1 MCGIG
6 KRLFIEPGQRQEEL
20 IVFPEV
26 LEGKGGPVVNA
37 AVIGDHVFEV
47 RRQKE
52 PDLMLLPTRIIDQ
65 RLERCLQILSGLCRM
80 KVDLLGQADIAGDR
94 CDVAVVAGLLNTLDG
109 CGRELERLQEA
120 KEELAWITVLS
131 EFFKSLDD
139 GRMIERSHWFFSE
152 ASLSRSENL
161 PDEATAK
168 VGIGALR

>member
-1 MCGIG
+1 MC
-6 KRLFIEPGQRQEEL
+6 
-20 IVFPEV
+20 
-26 LEGKGGPVVNA
+26 
-37 AVIGDHVFEV
+37 
-47 RRQKE
+47 
-52 PDLMLLPTRIIDQ
+52 
-65 RLERCLQILSGLCRM
+65 
-80 KVDLLGQADIAGDR
+80 
-94 CDVAVVAGLLNTLDG
+94 AGLLNTLDG

-131 EFFKSLDD
+131 EFLKSLDD